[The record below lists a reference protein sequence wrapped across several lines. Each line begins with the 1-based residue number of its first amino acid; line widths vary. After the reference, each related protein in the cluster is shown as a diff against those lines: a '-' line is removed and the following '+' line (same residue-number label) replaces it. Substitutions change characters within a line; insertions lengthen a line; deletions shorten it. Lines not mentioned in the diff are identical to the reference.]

1 MNYFFIKT
9 TQQDFVFKITLA
21 RPAKR
26 NAFTPAM
33 VNEIGHAIAIA
44 NQNAQVKLVI
54 FDAEGPVFC
63 AGMDLQTFQNPSLD
77 TPNPAVQQQT
87 ISLGEVMNQLLKP
100 SVALIEGDA
109 IAGAFL
115 LFANCTYV
123 YCLKSVRFRLPELAI
138 GLFPFQVMASLLKV
152 MTEKKMLQ
160 LCLQTDYF
168 SSDKALEYGLV
179 DGFLEDL
186 VLADFIASFKDLSS
200 AALLAGIQAAKQLPM
215 VPLQDRYSFLLESLS
230 ALRNAKENTIEKRTD
245 LI

>member
-1 MNYFFIKT
+1 MNYYFIKT
-9 TQQDFVFKITLA
+9 TQKDFVYRITLA
-21 RPAKR
+21 RAEKR

-33 VNEIGHAIAIA
+33 VNEIAHAIAIA
-44 NQNAQVKLVI
+44 NSNPQVKLVV

-63 AGMDLQTFQNPSLD
+63 AGMDLQTFQNPALD
-77 TPNPAVQQQT
+77 RPNPAIEQQA

-100 SVALIEGDA
+100 SLAIIEGDA

-123 YCLKSVRFRLPELAI
+123 YCLRTVRFRLPELAI

-160 LCLQTDYF
+160 LCLNTEYF
-168 SSDKALEYGLV
+168 SSTRAQEYGLV

-186 VLADFIASFKDLSS
+186 NLDKFIAGFKDLSS
-200 AALLAGIQAAKQLPM
+200 TALRAGIQAAKELPT
-215 VPLQDRYSFLLESLS
+215 VPVVDRYQFLLASLA
-230 ALRNAKENTIEKRTD
+230 ALRKAEAHDSKKEQR
-245 LI
+245 

>member
-9 TQQDFVFKITLA
+9 SQTDFVFRITLA
-21 RPAKR
+21 RPEKR

-33 VNEIGHAIAIA
+33 VNEIGHAIAVA

-63 AGMDLQTFQNPSLD
+63 AGMDLKTFQNPELD
-77 TPNPAVQQQT
+77 QLNPAIVQQD

-123 YCLKSVRFRLPELAI
+123 YCLRKVRFRLPELAI

-152 MTEKKMLQ
+152 MSEKKMLQ
-160 LCLQTDYF
+160 LCLHTDYF
-168 SSDKALEYGLV
+168 SSEKAMEYGLV
-179 DGFLEDL
+179 DGYLEDVSL
-186 VLADFIASFKDLSS
+186 PEFIAGFKELSS
-200 AALLAGIQAAKQLPM
+200 TALLAGIQAAKQLPM
-215 VPLQDRYSFLLESLS
+215 IPIADRYSFLLESLA
-230 ALRNAKENTIEKRTD
+230 ALRKAE
-245 LI
+245 